1 MKALAKFLAGVAIV
15 VVALLA
21 YLILGSGLTVT
32 MEMEIAPASS
42 YAEEYVR
49 MIGSEEGI
57 ESYSIV
63 HIVAQAKNKGMLPAE
78 WVELNFSTLEGDR
91 LAYDAQIG
99 PSDIPAFGSE
109 TFSVSILTQ
118 NQRRAQRLAFLLF
131 DGARKCSRI
140 AMRAYPA
147 RRARTMATKGVALCG
162 RTRRKPATRSPWKGV
177 RAPW

>member
-63 HIVAQAKNKGMLPAE
+63 PVSYTHLRAH
-78 WVELNFSTLEGDR
+78 
-91 LAYDAQIG
+91 
-99 PSDIPAFGSE
+99 E
-109 TFSVSILTQ
+109 T
-118 NQRRAQRLAFLLF
+118 
-131 DGARKCSRI
+131 
-140 AMRAYPA
+140 
-147 RRARTMATKGVALCG
+147 
-162 RTRRKPATRSPWKGV
+162 
-177 RAPW
+177 

>member
-32 MEMEIAPASS
+32 MEMEIAPAST

-78 WVELNFSTLEGDR
+78 WGELNFSTLEGDR

-118 NQRRAQRLAFLLF
+118 NS
-131 DGARKCSRI
+131 DARSAWLSYYLMGRES
-140 AMRAYPA
+140 
-147 RRARTMATKGVALCG
+147 VAE
-162 RTRRKPATRSPWKGV
+162 
-177 RAPW
+177 